1 MSGPKTCRAPFFC
14 EHIRRREVYVHSPQN
29 NSLQLLTLLVYRNVL
44 LVFSNFAS
52 SPSPSSLAANAII
65 TIDSQFVTLHLHP
78 RSQTLFVMG
87 RLNLPSNGGHTSRSS
102 RNVSCYPSEHPSSK
116 SLFQHYKDDDPSES
130 EICTT
135 TYRPSRNSGITDSR
149 IKRERQHE
157 VNVFELEQ
165 LLKSKIH
172 RNYSHYS
179 SPDDM
184 FPHLKLANRQESDE
198 ASSFTDTVSTKISS
212 NSHTQDQS
220 SLVQTNIS
228 TGDAQA
234 SYTTE
239 DTMSDISELTN
250 VESIQRGESLVEINQ
265 VVLGSSSQH
274 TGSSASTLFTEEESQ
289 AYEYNRRVRFA
300 EGTVY
305 VVSFL
310 PSTYESNHNNLTS
323 SCPLDRQNNWKAPR
337 NSSLERA
344 S

>member
-116 SLFQHYKDDDPSES
+116 SLAQHHKDDDPLEG
-130 EICTT
+130 EVCTT
-135 TYRPSRNSGITDSR
+135 TYRPSRNSGITDPR
-149 IKRERQHE
+149 MKRERQHE

-172 RNYSHYS
+172 RNYSYYS

-184 FPHLKLANRQESDE
+184 FPHLKLANRRESDDV
-198 ASSFTDTVSTKISS
+198 SSFTDTVSTQISS
-212 NSHTQDQS
+212 NSNNTQDQS
-220 SLVQTNIS
+220 SLVLTNMIS
-228 TGDAQA
+228 GDAQA
-234 SYTTE
+234 PQSTE
-239 DTMSDISELTN
+239 DTLSDISELTN

-289 AYEYNRRVRFA
+289 AYENNRRVRFA

-305 VVSFL
+305 VVSLL
-310 PSTYESNHNNLTS
+310 PSTYE
-323 SCPLDRQNNWKAPR
+323 
-337 NSSLERA
+337 
-344 S
+344 